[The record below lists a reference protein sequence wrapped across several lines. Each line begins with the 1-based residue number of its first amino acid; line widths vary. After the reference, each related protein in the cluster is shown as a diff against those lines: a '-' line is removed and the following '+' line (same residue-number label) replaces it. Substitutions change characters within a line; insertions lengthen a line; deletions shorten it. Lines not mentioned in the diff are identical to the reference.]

1 MSFGTRVAHAG
12 SRGRRARLVLITS
25 LLFSAGSRSFL
36 QYFCGRLLHV
46 SIDQNGRGPQ
56 SSLNR
61 LAKFSVRGPAG
72 LRSNQALFLGLNG
85 VTNRILSS
93 RRDFTGSVGR
103 RVPLGL

>member
-1 MSFGTRVAHAG
+1 MSLGTRVAHAG
-12 SRGRRARLVLITS
+12 SPGRRARPVLITS

-36 QYFCGRLLHV
+36 QYFCGRPLHV

-61 LAKFSVRGPAG
+61 LAKFSVRGFAC
-72 LRSNQALFLGLNG
+72 LLANQALLLGLDG
-85 VTNRILSS
+85 VTNRILPS

-103 RVPLGL
+103 CVPFGL